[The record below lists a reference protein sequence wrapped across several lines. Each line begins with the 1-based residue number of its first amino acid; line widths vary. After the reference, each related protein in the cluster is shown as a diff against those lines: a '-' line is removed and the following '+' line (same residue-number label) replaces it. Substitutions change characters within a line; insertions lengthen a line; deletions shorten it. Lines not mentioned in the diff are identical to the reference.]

1 MDKPPRN
8 SVEADR
14 AQTVASLLSSAP
26 TGQMKEAAHLAA
38 VDRDKSHE
46 AGKAGTNPASEEP

>member
-1 MDKPPRN
+1 
-8 SVEADR
+8 
-14 AQTVASLLSSAP
+14 
-26 TGQMKEAAHLAA
+26 MKEAAHLAA

>member
-8 SVEADR
+8 SVDADR

-26 TGQMKEAAHLAA
+26 TRQMKEATLIDS
-38 VDRDKSHE
+38 VDRDCHE
-46 AGKAGTNPASEEP
+46 AGKAGTNQASDEP